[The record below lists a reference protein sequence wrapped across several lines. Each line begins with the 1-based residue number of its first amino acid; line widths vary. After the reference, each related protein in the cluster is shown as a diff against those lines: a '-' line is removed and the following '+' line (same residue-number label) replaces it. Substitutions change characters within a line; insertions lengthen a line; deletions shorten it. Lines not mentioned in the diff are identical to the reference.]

1 VDVPTALLSDLTELA
16 NGVGLDAGPLQ
27 VPLKA
32 LVGELRAAVGSYR
45 GLQLT
50 IVRDGQP
57 VTLTDVSGPDEDGSI
72 TTSLRVPLSLLGPS
86 YDGGSRV
93 VLYASGAGSLI
104 DLATDLGHVLKSATI
119 AADAPDRDGAVRD
132 GDGWAGPA
140 HVRSPMLRLDAD
152 VPPNPVVSGLIG
164 LSEMSAVDHAVG
176 IMIER
181 GHHPDVAY
189 DALIEQAAAEGVET
203 HVYAVQMLGCLRP

>member
-16 NGVGLDAGPLQ
+16 NGVGLAVGPLQ
-27 VPLKA
+27 APLKA
-32 LVGELRAAVGSYR
+32 LVGELRAAIGSYR

-93 VLYASGAGSLI
+93 VFYASVAGSLI
-104 DLATDLGHVLKSATI
+104 DLAADLGHVLRTATI
-119 AADAPDRDGAVRD
+119 MADDPDRDGGVRD
-132 GDGWAGPA
+132 GDGRAGPA
-140 HVRSPMLRLDAD
+140 QVRSPVLLLDAD
-152 VPPNPVVSGLIG
+152 VPPNPAVSGLIG
-164 LSEMSAVDHAVG
+164 LSEMSAVDRAVG

-189 DALIEQAAAEGVET
+189 DALNEQAAVAGVDT
-203 HVYAVQMLGCLRP
+203 HVYAVQILSC

>member
-16 NGVGLDAGPLQ
+16 NGVGLAAGRLQ
-27 VPLKA
+27 APLKA

-93 VLYASGAGSLI
+93 VFYASLAGSLI
-104 DLATDLGHVLKSATI
+104 DLAADLGHVLRTATI
-119 AADAPDRDGAVRD
+119 MVDDPDRDGGVRD
-132 GDGWAGPA
+132 GDGRAGPA
-140 HVRSPMLRLDAD
+140 QVRTPVLLLDAD
-152 VPPNPVVSGLIG
+152 VPPNPAVSGLVG
-164 LSEMSAVDHAVG
+164 LPEMSAVDRAVG

-189 DALIEQAAAEGVET
+189 DALIEQAAVAGVDT
-203 HVYAVQMLGCLRP
+203 HVYAVQILSC

>member
-1 VDVPTALLSDLTELA
+1 MDVPTALLSDLTELA
-16 NGVGLDAGPLQ
+16 NGVGLAVGPLQ
-27 VPLKA
+27 APLKA
-32 LVGELRAAVGSYR
+32 LVGELRAAIGSYR

-93 VLYASGAGSLI
+93 VFYASVAGSLI
-104 DLATDLGHVLKSATI
+104 DLAADLGHVLRTATI
-119 AADAPDRDGAVRD
+119 MADDPDRDGGVRD
-132 GDGWAGPA
+132 GDGRTGPA
-140 HVRSPMLRLDAD
+140 HVPSPMLLLDAD
-152 VPPNPVVSGLIG
+152 VPPNPAVSGLIG
-164 LSEMSAVDHAVG
+164 LSEMSAVDRAVG

-189 DALIEQAAAEGVET
+189 DALIEQAAVAGVAI
-203 HVYAVQMLGCLRP
+203 HVYAVQMLSR